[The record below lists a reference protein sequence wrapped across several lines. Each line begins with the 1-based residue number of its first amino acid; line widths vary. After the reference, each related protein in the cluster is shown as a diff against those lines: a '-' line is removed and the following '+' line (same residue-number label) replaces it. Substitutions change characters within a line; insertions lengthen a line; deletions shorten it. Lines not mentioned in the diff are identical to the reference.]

1 MSSHGG
7 ALPACPPACCGLQ
20 HAPIMLAALH
30 CACLPLSGP
39 SGLCCLGLPA
49 THAHVPLHCR
59 VDRLDAEKQQEAEAA
74 ELQAAAIAAQ
84 AMQDAAEAALVA
96 RYAAAA
102 VGAAAAAAAMEE
114 DAGPA
119 AAVKLEQPGGG
130 AVKLEQQP
138 AGAAVKLE
146 QQPAATVKV
155 EPVAAGVVKE
165 EPQQEQPGGA
175 DQEMLAIRHPAVQR
189 QNSKQQ

>member
-1 MSSHGG
+1 
-7 ALPACPPACCGLQ
+7 
-20 HAPIMLAALH
+20 MLAALH

-59 VDRLDAEKQQEAEAA
+59 VDRLDAEKQKEAA
-74 ELQAAAIAAQ
+74 EVQAAAIAAQ
-84 AMQDAAEAALVA
+84 AMQDAAEAAQVA
-96 RYAAAA
+96 QYAAAA

-138 AGAAVKLE
+138 A
-146 QQPAATVKV
+146 ATVKV

-165 EPQQEQPGGA
+165 EPRQEQPGGA